1 MNRGERANEVVELI
15 AAVAESLRADDTAG
29 ALICRSLARVTQGE
43 AAAWIAVREGLDP
56 LVIGSFPD
64 DEAASLILAELH
76 REGLPAASGQAQV
89 RQAPGVG
96 QFLVLAPEQL
106 PGSPASGTRRIVA
119 VTRRRGFDEEDLSFA
134 EELLPAL
141 RLMLAQVVASSERF
155 LRVQLRRESAREF
168 GLTERELEVLQLL
181 SHGLLATSMAARLEL
196 SPRTV
201 HKHLGNIYE
210 KMGVHD
216 RLVAVSLARER
227 GLVDAV

>member
-1 MNRGERANEVVELI
+1 MNQGERANEVVELI
-15 AAVAESLRADDTAG
+15 AAVAESLRADDIAG
-29 ALICRSLARVTQGE
+29 DLICRSLARATQGDV
-43 AAAWIAVREGLDP
+43 AAWIAVREGLNP

-64 DEAASLILAELH
+64 PEAAGLILADLQ
-76 REGLPAASGQAQV
+76 REGLPAPSGEAQI
-89 RQAPGVG
+89 RQSSGTG
-96 QFLVLAPEQL
+96 QTLVLAPEQL
-106 PGSPASGTRRIVA
+106 PGTPPSGTQRIVA
-119 VTRRRGFDEEDLSFA
+119 VTRRRGFDDEDLSFA
-134 EELLPAL
+134 AELLPAL

-155 LRVQLRRESAREF
+155 LRAQLRRESAREF